1 VDYKGQISQIN
12 PEDLVFVDESGA
24 NISLARLYARAPKGK
39 RVYGS
44 RPLNRGQNVT
54 TLGALSLKGVI
65 AVMSVEGSTDGDV
78 VLAYVER
85 VLTPNLQPGQV
96 VIMDNLKAHKV
107 KGVKETIESVGA
119 RLMYLPS
126 YSPDLSPIEQ
136 CWSKLK
142 QYLRAKAARTYEA
155 LEQALTEAIKTI
167 TVQDALGW
175 FIHCGYCTA
184 LK

>member
-1 VDYKGQISQIN
+1 
-12 PEDLVFVDESGA
+12 
-24 NISLARLYARAPKGK
+24 
-39 RVYGS
+39 
-44 RPLNRGQNVT
+44 
-54 TLGALSLKGVI
+54 
-65 AVMSVEGSTDGDV
+65 M
-78 VLAYVER
+78 
-85 VLTPNLQPGQV
+85 LTPNLQLGQV

-136 CWSKLK
+136 CCSKVK

-155 LEQALTEAIKTI
+155 LEQVLTEAIKTI

-184 LK
+184 LN